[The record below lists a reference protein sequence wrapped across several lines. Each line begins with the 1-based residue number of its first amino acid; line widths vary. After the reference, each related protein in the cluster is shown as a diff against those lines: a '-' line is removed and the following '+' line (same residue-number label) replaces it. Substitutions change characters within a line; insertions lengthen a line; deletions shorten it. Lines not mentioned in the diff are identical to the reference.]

1 MNELLKKLEKEA
13 ENAREK
19 AYAPYSGFKVG
30 AALLTKEGKIYQGCN
45 IENVSFTP
53 TCCAERVALFK
64 AVSEGERNFR
74 GIFILGGKTETD
86 ICFPCGVCRQAL
98 SEFCNDDF
106 EIYLRDKMG
115 NFKIYKLYEL
125 MPYSFKEMR

>member
-1 MNELLKKLEKEA
+1 MEDLLKKLEKVA

-19 AYAPYSGFKVG
+19 AYAPYSSFKVG
-30 AALLTKEGKIYQGCN
+30 AALVTKEGKIYQGCN

-64 AVSEGERNFR
+64 AVSEGERNFK
-74 GIFILGGKTETD
+74 GIFILGGKDELD
-86 ICFPCGVCRQAL
+86 LCYPCGVCRQAL
-98 SEFCNDDF
+98 SEFCDDDF
-106 EIYLRDKMG
+106 EIYLRDKKG
-115 NFKIYKLYEL
+115 NFKIYKLKEL